1 MIQEKII
8 LDSPSIERTV
18 SRLAHQIIECN
29 ENIKDICII
38 GVLRRGV
45 PFADMLADRIAQFSG
60 YRPDVGKLDVSLH
73 RDDIDKVV
81 EPSSINETEVH
92 FNIIGKTVILADDV
106 IYTGRTTRAAMEAIM
121 CIGRPAKIQ
130 LAVLIDRGHRELP
143 IRGDYVGKNVPTSHR
158 ERIKVRFPQY
168 DDKFEVAIITEI

>member
-1 MIQEKII
+1 MQEKIL
-8 LDSPSIERTV
+8 LDSISIERTV

-29 ENIKDICII
+29 DNISDVCLI

-45 PFADMLADRIAQFSG
+45 PLAEMLAEKIGKFSG
-60 YRPDVGKLDVSLH
+60 FHPPVGKLDISLH
-73 RDDIDKVV
+73 RDDVDIIPKQN
-81 EPSSINETEVH
+81 SINNTFVP

-106 IYTGRTTRAAMEAIM
+106 IYTGRTTRAAMEAVM

-143 IRGDYVGKNVPTSHR
+143 IRGDYVGKNVPTSHK
-158 ERIKVRFPQY
+158 EHIMVRFEEY
-168 DDKFEVAIITEI
+168 DGKCEVAIIS